1 MDGKVSQEGGTGMD
15 ETRIGEAEASQLRRY
30 AEDLNLIYKSEIEKR
45 AELEKANSQL
55 EEANRQLVRFAEDL
69 GATISQLRETH
80 EELREAYIDTI
91 HRLVLAAEFKD
102 EDTGDHIMR
111 MARYSALMAEK
122 IGFTTKE
129 IEMLLYSAPMH
140 DVGKVG
146 IPDRILL
153 KPGKLTGE
161 EFELMKSHAII
172 GARILANSRSE
183 MLKTAQQI
191 ALTHHEK
198 WNGAG
203 YPMGHKEEEIPIVG
217 RIVGIA
223 DVFDALTSR
232 RPYKDPYP
240 LDVSLEIIKK
250 GRGQDFDP
258 HLVDIFLNNI
268 DTIVAIKAEIN
279 SSATFQTQKFSYSE
293 RDKE

>member
-1 MDGKVSQEGGTGMD
+1 MD
-15 ETRIGEAEASQLRRY
+15 EMKGQETHAEQLLRY
-30 AEDLNLIYKSEIEKR
+30 AEDLNLIYKSESEKR
-45 AELEKANSQL
+45 AELERANRSL

-69 GATISQLRETH
+69 GTTISQLREAH

-111 MARYSALMAEK
+111 IARYSALIAEK
-122 IGFTTKE
+122 IGFTIKE
-129 IEMLLYSAPMH
+129 IETVLYAAPMH

-153 KPGKLTGE
+153 KPGKLTVE
-161 EFELMKSHAII
+161 EFELMKSHTVI

-183 MLKTAQQI
+183 MLKVAKEI
-191 ALTHHEK
+191 ALSHHEK

-203 YPMGHKEEEIPIVG
+203 YPSGQRGEEIPIVG
-217 RIVGIA
+217 RIVGIV

-240 LDVSLEIIKK
+240 VDVSMEIIRK
-250 GRGQDFDP
+250 GREKDFDP
-258 HLVDIFLNNI
+258 QIVDVFLDSI
-268 DTIVAIKAEIN
+268 ESIVAIRAEIGR
-279 SSATFQTQKFSYSE
+279 SGSFLKSAFTYSE
-293 RDKE
+293 RDEEYRR